1 MINPQ
6 FIIDTMREQDYRY
19 YQILDTNYHVVTA
32 QWQPISVEESIKR
45 FKSFLKNASAAIYRV
60 QIFNTN
66 EKKNNGDPKGQP
78 YVYEIMMS
86 ESLKDDEPTA
96 PVSSNPVPNQQTPM
110 LGMQEPMQQVF
121 TNGGMMGGVGL
132 DKYLG
137 EKDRVLELLLRIQQL
152 EMDKRYLEE
161 KLVRRE
167 EELRKE
173 MESQMSSEQRINGI
187 INQVLPTFMAGFQG
201 QAPMN
206 GTQSQPMEN
215 NKTVSTEKQMV
226 ISSVNK
232 LMEID
237 PNFSKNITALA
248 KLAETKPEVYA
259 MAVNYLNNL

>member
-6 FIIDTMREQDYRY
+6 FIIDTMREQDFRY

-45 FKSFLKNASAAIYRV
+45 FKSFLKNASAAVYRV

-66 EKKNNGDPKGQP
+66 ERKSNGDPKGQP

-86 ESLKDDEPTA
+86 ESLKDDEPVNT
-96 PVSSNPVPNQQTPM
+96 PIQSHPQMQPTPM
-110 LGMQEPMQQVF
+110 MGIQDPMQQVF
-121 TNGGMMGGVGL
+121 TQGGMLGGVGL

-137 EKDRVLELLLRIQQL
+137 EKDRILELLLRIQQL

-161 KLVRRE
+161 KLERRE
-167 EELRKE
+167 AELRKE

-187 INQVLPTFMAGFQG
+187 INQVLPSFMAGFQG

-206 GTQSQPMEN
+206 GVQPQTMEN
-215 NKTVSTEKQMV
+215 NTISNEKKMV
-226 ISSVNK
+226 ITSVNK

-248 KLAETKPEVYA
+248 KLAETKPEIYA